1 MQVLV
6 PDVSSTNAV
15 KFDGERNNSVNHYL
29 SDSLILIKKLDSQ
42 VKNIKELSG
51 KIELLT
57 CYVQSQNKFLNDII
71 SVVKS
76 LVLEKSP
83 YDWEAFVKGE
93 KKCMLKLGNTQTL
106 QETEEKF
113 QPVDI
118 NCKVIG
124 IEKQMIKFKCKNV
137 EDKHHMFG
145 QVKDNVSKN
154 VPLLNL
160 SMYNSGKSDEI
171 SGIGNNNYSS
181 PTSPYRGSPYV
192 SSSRP
197 MGPIRAIFL
206 NNQYSISVHQFERCF
221 ASVNFDF
228 VNIDDVVIAMRAQNL
243 IYIRIS
249 NKFYA
254 EEKYILGGFPL
265 GVMENMDEFMST
277 VGIDNNMHGKIVE
290 VVVKSMRSELEILKN
305 QIKAEMKEE
314 MKMRHIIAMEE
325 ISKPRKVKL
334 EYIEGDDDGPKPIR
348 GQ

>member
-6 PDVSSTNAV
+6 LNVSSTNVV

-42 VKNIKELSG
+42 AENIKELFG

-124 IEKQMIKFKCKNV
+124 IEKQMIKFKCKNM
-137 EDKHHMFG
+137 EDKHDMFG
-145 QVKDNVSKN
+145 QVPFS
-154 VPLLNL
+154 
-160 SMYNSGKSDEI
+160 
-171 SGIGNNNYSS
+171 
-181 PTSPYRGSPYV
+181 
-192 SSSRP
+192 
-197 MGPIRAIFL
+197 
-206 NNQYSISVHQFERCF
+206 
-221 ASVNFDF
+221 
-228 VNIDDVVIAMRAQNL
+228 
-243 IYIRIS
+243 
-249 NKFYA
+249 
-254 EEKYILGGFPL
+254 
-265 GVMENMDEFMST
+265 
-277 VGIDNNMHGKIVE
+277 
-290 VVVKSMRSELEILKN
+290 
-305 QIKAEMKEE
+305 
-314 MKMRHIIAMEE
+314 
-325 ISKPRKVKL
+325 
-334 EYIEGDDDGPKPIR
+334 
-348 GQ
+348 